1 MTPRTPSETGGDDMP
16 VAGAATTR
24 EPGTTRLGPDPDAT
38 SRAFVVQLRPGAEPG
53 DEAIAGRVQHLA
65 TCDGGN
71 FASPEAL
78 IAIMRRVLERL
89 RRDDDH
95 EDQDGKS

>member
-1 MTPRTPSETGGDDMP
+1 MTPRTHSEAGEDDAP
-16 VAGAATTR
+16 VDGAAAAR
-24 EPGTTRLGPDPDAT
+24 EPGPARLGPDPDAS

-78 IAIMRRVLERL
+78 IAIMRRVLERM

-95 EDQDGKS
+95 ED

>member
-1 MTPRTPSETGGDDMP
+1 MTPRTHSEAGENDTP
-16 VAGAATTR
+16 VGGAATPG

-78 IAIMRRVLERL
+78 IAIMRRVLERM
-89 RRDDDH
+89 RRDDDR
-95 EDQDGKS
+95 ED